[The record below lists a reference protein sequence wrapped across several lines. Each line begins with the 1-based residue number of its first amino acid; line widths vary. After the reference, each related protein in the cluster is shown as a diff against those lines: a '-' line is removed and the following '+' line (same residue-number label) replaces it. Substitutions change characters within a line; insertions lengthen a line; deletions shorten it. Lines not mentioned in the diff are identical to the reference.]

1 MGQPVNHRKY
11 MYLIRINIFMVI
23 IARSEFSFKVSQPHL
38 RIKKR
43 KWRELDR
50 QIIHPHVYISSRYP
64 ISNNGEYT
72 STFYVRTHM
81 LVRVALTFQ
90 PQLFDC
96 DRRWKTGSF
105 KDREGGFKITLIM
118 KKTFPLS
125 LSGFLQLRTR
135 PFSRLGFGFMVRI
148 GSTGHQ
154 TFTSLFSVRGL
165 PCFIR
170 LFLVFQRW
178 QLSSGSNSSSTN
190 SSSSSGSS
198 SGSSNSSSNSGS
210 SSSSSGKL

>member
-1 MGQPVNHRKY
+1 
-11 MYLIRINIFMVI
+11 MVI
-23 IARSEFSFKVSQPHL
+23 RARSEFSFKVSQPHL

-118 KKTFPLS
+118 KKPSLS
-125 LSGFLQLRTR
+125 LFLAFYNYVHGLSLGLASGLWFGSVRPGIRLLHRFSRCVGFL
-135 PFSRLGFGFMVRI
+135 V
-148 GSTGHQ
+148 
-154 TFTSLFSVRGL
+154 LFVCS
-165 PCFIR
+165 
-170 LFLVFQRW
+170 
-178 QLSSGSNSSSTN
+178 
-190 SSSSSGSS
+190 
-198 SGSSNSSSNSGS
+198 
-210 SSSSSGKL
+210 